1 MPGPRFFFFFFI
13 ITLTVLLSSGDALS
27 LALPRQVKPLGPP
40 LVYLLQ
46 EEGPTRPRSVQ
57 EVVRT
62 KRHSVQELVQT
73 QPHLGHYTGQLE
85 NHEISHSQEMD
96 SADSSQLQP
105 ALPPQKV
112 ARTQTAMEE
121 NLGVEDEMEKEPS
134 YRAPHDST
142 DPKEE
147 FLARPGAGDA
157 SLEVSGFYGTDM
169 EDRDR
174 GEEEGEDKGRRGGE
188 EWEIDMGEDKE
199 MTRGEDRGEDDD
211 THPSP
216 DLDALIGYK
225 ASSSNHSSPPL
236 PDERRDTGV
245 QEHRAPLI
253 LNAEE
258 DTHSS
263 GDADLHPSA
272 PAASTTSS
280 TTAGGMPPHETDTGT
295 DFGLLGSYTEDVEDE
310 ETGRDEEEGREARL
324 PYRGTVTQ
332 KPTEAEGGVAPSRGP
347 LQPSVEEEE
356 EEEEEEE
363 RDVFSLTTGPF
374 PTFSLTDPSRDWLE
388 RTTSSPRSEVSGS
401 RATEVTGFDELEEAR
416 QVTCVD
422 WSKLSE
428 RGYVLLNT
436 TENLSCEEFRLY
448 RGVRLLKVIEG
459 VFAQRMNSPKG
470 SWEVYLSKPT
480 HQRQQLL
487 MNVVSEH
494 GVMATKEVLSMLG
507 EIRRMLSQVGIQ
519 TFSPPSACLTGPSV
533 TRSDYGKLFVVLVI
547 IGSVCMIII
556 TSGFLYICWQ
566 RHLPGAKTTFRAEEL
581 HFVENSCHDN
591 PTLDVTND
599 NQPEMRE
606 KKPSTN
612 GLAAG
617 GEGGGAESSRWK
629 VFVNQAATE
638 EEEEE
643 QDTHL

>member
-1 MPGPRFFFFFFI
+1 MPAARCFF
-13 ITLTVLLSSGDALS
+13 ITLTALLSSGDAFS
-27 LALPRQVKPLGPP
+27 LGLPRQVKPLGPP

-46 EEGPTRPRSVQ
+46 EEGPTLSRFIQ

-73 QPHLGHYTGQLE
+73 QPHLGHYTGRPE
-85 NHEISHSQEMD
+85 NHETPRSQEMD
-96 SADSSQLQP
+96 STDSSQLQP
-105 ALPPQKV
+105 VPPPQEV
-112 ARTQTAMEE
+112 ARTRPAVEE
-121 NLGVEDEMEKEPS
+121 NLGVEDEMERMVHLVVPRKEPG
-134 YRAPHDST
+134 YRGPPDSS
-142 DPKEE
+142 DPEKE
-147 FLARPGAGDA
+147 LLTGPGAGDT
-157 SLEVSGFYGTDM
+157 SLEASGFYGTDM

-174 GEEEGEDKGRRGGE
+174 GEEEGEDRERRGGE
-188 EWEIDMGEDKE
+188 EWEMEVGEDMERREDREEKE
-199 MTRGEDRGEDDD
+199 RRGEDD
-211 THPSP
+211 THSSP
-216 DLDALIGYK
+216 DLEALIGYRT
-225 ASSSNHSSPPL
+225 SSSNHTSPPL
-236 PDERRDTGV
+236 PAEGRDTGL
-245 QEHRAPLI
+245 QLK
-253 LNAEE
+253 AERE
-258 DTHSS
+258 LWVSS
-263 GDADLHPSA
+263 GDGDLHPSA
-272 PAASTTSS
+272 PAASTTS
-280 TTAGGMPPHETDTGT
+280 TTNAGGTPPPETDTGT
-295 DFGLLGSYTEDVEDE
+295 DFGLLGSYTQDVEDE
-310 ETGRDEEEGREARL
+310 ETERDEEEDREAGL
-324 PYRGTVTQ
+324 PHRDTITQ
-332 KPTEAEGGVAPSRGP
+332 KPTEAEGGVAPSRRP
-347 LQPSVEEEE
+347 LQPSVKEEEG
-356 EEEEEEE
+356 E
-363 RDVFSLTTGPF
+363 REVSPLTTGPS
-374 PTFSLTDPSRDWLE
+374 PTFSFTHPSRDWLE
-388 RTTSSPRSEVSGS
+388 RTTSSPRSEVRGS
-401 RATEVTGFDELEEAR
+401 RATEVTGFDELKEAR

-436 TENLSCEEFRLY
+436 TENLSCEEFRLD

-459 VFAQRMNSPKG
+459 VFAQRMNSPEG

-519 TFSPPSACLTGPSV
+519 TFSPPSTCRTGPSP

-566 RHLPGAKTTFRAEEL
+566 RHLPGTKTTFRTEEL

-606 KKPSTN
+606 KKPTTN

-617 GEGGGAESSRWK
+617 GEGGGSESSRWK
-629 VFVNQAATE
+629 VFVNQAASE